1 MPNATPVLTKFVLYI
16 YMPVHFMI
24 RYSFFHT
31 QEAID
36 NHDIYLRILS
46 TDLSADIVARSL

>member
-36 NHDIYLRILS
+36 NRYIYLRILS
-46 TDLSADIVARSL
+46 TDLSADIVARFL